1 MNGFERSFVS
11 NLVPANLKLL
21 TSLLVAVAVVNSAT
35 LGYDGSVMNGLLILP
50 SYTEYFNLTT
60 ATIGLNTAAMWMG
73 QIVGSLL
80 MQPAADLLGR
90 KRAVIAAAIL
100 TIVGVVLQAASQ
112 NIGMFVGARII
123 VGIGQAISNAAAPT
137 LLAELLPARLRGRV
151 LGIFFSCFYLGSLLS
166 SIINY
171 GSQDIQSTWAW
182 RLPSLLQFIPSLIA
196 LCLLPFIPESPR
208 WLISKGHD
216 AHAQEVLCIM
226 QGAGIVDM
234 HKAAEELRTIKAIM
248 AKEEE
253 AYPRNAWRELASTP
267 ANRKRLFVLVA
278 FGSMINTFGNFVI
291 SFYLSK
297 ILDQAGVTDSNSQL
311 QINVGISCWC
321 FIVALTGSF
330 MLDVLGRRKQTL
342 ACIAGMVVTLFMI
355 GSLIKVFG
363 ESENESGIYAT
374 IAVVFLFQ
382 GFYSFSITPM
392 TSVYPTEIS
401 QYKLRSAG
409 IAIFRFFDCG
419 FGLLCSFAMSYAMAD
434 IGWKFYL
441 VNASWDIIFG
451 LTVFLFFPETKGLE
465 LEEIAAFFDG
475 PEIVEAARER
485 DSSPHGAIDSD
496 KRAPTVKSQLESNA

>member
-1 MNGFERSFVS
+1 M
-11 NLVPANLKLL
+11 ANKLI
-21 TSLLVAVAVVNSAT
+21 S
-35 LGYDGSVMNGLLILP
+35 DENGLLILP

-60 ATIGLNTAAMWMG
+60 ATTGLNTAAMWMG

-234 HKAAEELRTIKAIM
+234 HKAAVELRTIKAIM

-330 MLDVLGRRKQTL
+330 LLDVLGRRKQTL

-355 GSLIKVFG
+355 GSLIKGIHNSTTTLPRQENLSDKIKTVFG

-374 IAVVFLFQ
+374 IAVIFLFQ

-485 DSSPHGAIDSD
+485 DSSPHGSIDSD